1 MNTSRMTVKGE
12 WPATTGDKTTKY
24 GKVNNKVHAD
34 EYKHEA
40 DNNRGCHKYKCHN
53 KNEKKEK
60 RRERERE
67 RKSIQLISMTQLET
81 IRYMFLPWQW

>member
-40 DNNRGCHKYKCHN
+40 DDNGGCHKYKCHN
-53 KNEKKEK
+53 INEKKEK
-60 RRERERE
+60 
-67 RKSIQLISMTQLET
+67 
-81 IRYMFLPWQW
+81 

>member
-40 DNNRGCHKYKCHN
+40 DDNGGCHKYKCHN
-53 KNEKKEK
+53 IN
-60 RRERERE
+60 RE
-67 RKSIQLISMTQLET
+67 
-81 IRYMFLPWQW
+81 